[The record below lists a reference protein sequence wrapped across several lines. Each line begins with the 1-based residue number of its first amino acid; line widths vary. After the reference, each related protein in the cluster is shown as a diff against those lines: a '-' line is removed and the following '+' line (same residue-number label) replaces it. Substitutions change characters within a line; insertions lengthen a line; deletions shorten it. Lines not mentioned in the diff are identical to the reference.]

1 MIYWFTGQPAHG
13 KTTLAKLLLEH
24 FEKNSSNKIF
34 HIDGD
39 DLRELNQNKDYTAQ
53 GRINNVYNAQKIAH
67 YLHNQGYNVIVS
79 LVSPF
84 RWQREEFKNFLKEH
98 IIELYVNTNELRER
112 EDFKVGYYEEPIE
125 NFINVDTTFDSPE
138 ESLQKIID
146 QIIEKNEKLHSE
158 T

>member
-13 KTTLAKLLLEH
+13 KTTLAKMLIKY
-24 FEKNSSNKIF
+24 FESIDSIKVF

-39 DLRELNQNKDYTAQ
+39 DLRALTKNKDFSEQ
-53 GRINNVYNAQKIAH
+53 GRIDNVKGAQKIAH
-67 YLHNQGYNVIVS
+67 YLHNQGYTVIVS

-84 RWQREEFKNFLKEH
+84 RWQREEFKEFLNDN
-98 IIELYVNTNELRER
+98 IIELYVHTKNIRER
-112 EDFKVGYYEEPIE
+112 ENFKVDYYEQPVK

-146 QIIEKNEKLHSE
+146 QIIKKNEKLHS
-158 T
+158 